1 MSAFLS
7 TWVGVD
13 DAAHVAVTV
22 TGEAAEA
29 VSTHSPALVADAV
42 ASRIAAKDFTL
53 WGEEAEAES
62 KIRLGWTELFE
73 TTRGILPELA
83 TLVAA
88 AKAEGKTR
96 VVLAGMGGSSL
107 GPEVIC
113 ATYDVP
119 LVTLDSTDPDQVRD
133 ALDGDLE
140 STILVVSSKSGG
152 TVETDSQRR
161 AFEEAFEAS
170 GLDPRQHIVVVT
182 DPGSPLHKASVDAG
196 YRAVFLADPNVGGR
210 FSVLS
215 AFGVV
220 PSALAGVP
228 VAELLDEAAAVA
240 ESFAED
246 IEANP
251 ALVLG
256 AAMAGTSRDKLVIS
270 DVGSGLVGFGDW
282 AEQLIAE
289 STGKNGVGV
298 LPVVAEANA
307 PDAGLADVLDV
318 RLAPLDLDIDGS
330 DADLPVNGIV
340 VAGTLGGQFLLW
352 EYATSIAGRI
362 LGISPF
368 DQPNVESAKVA
379 SRALLDAL
387 PEREPALF
395 VDNGIEVRATGV
407 PLDGVTTVAG
417 ALAALESTLGDRGYV
432 AVMAYLDREA
442 NAALPSVRSSIAA
455 RTARPTTFGWG
466 PRFLHSTGQLHKGG
480 APIGVFLQITGT
492 FADDLEIQGR
502 PFTFGQLIS
511 AQAQGDAAVLADHD
525 RPVLILTLTEASQV
539 ADVLTVLKG

>member
-1 MSAFLS
+1 VSDFLS

-22 TGEAAEA
+22 AGDAARA
-29 VSTHSPALVADAV
+29 AGTHVPALVADSV

-53 WGEEAEAES
+53 WGEEAQAES

-73 TTRGILPELA
+73 TTREILPQLDE
-83 TLVAA
+83 LVAA
-88 AKAEGKTR
+88 VRAEGKSR

-113 ATYDVP
+113 ATHNAD

-161 AFEEAFEAS
+161 AFEFAFEQA

-215 AFGVV
+215 AFGLV

-228 VAELLDEAAAVA
+228 VADILDEAAVVA
-240 ESFAED
+240 DSFAED
-246 IEANP
+246 DAANP
-251 ALVLG
+251 AIVLG
-256 AAMAGTSRDKLVIS
+256 AAMGGGSRDKLVFS
-270 DVGSGLVGFGDW
+270 DVGSGLVGFADW

-289 STGKNGVGV
+289 STGKSGKGL
-298 LPVVAEANA
+298 LPVVAEADA

-318 RLAPLDLDIDGS
+318 RLAPLDDEVDSPEHGF
-330 DADLPVNGIV
+330 V

-352 EYATSIAGRI
+352 EYATSVAGRL

-368 DQPNVESAKVA
+368 DQPNVESAKA
-379 SRALLDAL
+379 AARTLLDAL
-387 PEREPALF
+387 PEPEAPVF
-395 VDNGIEVRATGV
+395 VDGGIEVRSAH
-407 PLDGVTTVAG
+407 LDLAGVTSVAD
-417 ALAALESTLGDRGYV
+417 AVAALESQLGERGYL

-442 NAALPSVRSSIAA
+442 NPALASVRSAIAA
-455 RTARPTTFGWG
+455 RTGRPTTFGWG

-492 FADDLEIQGR
+492 FAEDLDIPGR

-511 AQAQGDAAVLADHD
+511 AQAQGDAGVLADHG
-525 RPVLILTLTEASQV
+525 RPVLRLTLTEASQIS
-539 ADVLTVLKG
+539 DVIAVLKG

>member
-13 DAAHVAVTV
+13 DTAHVAVTV

-29 VSTHSPALVADAV
+29 VGVHTPALVADAV

-62 KIRLGWTELFE
+62 KIRLGWTELFQ
-73 TTRGILPELA
+73 TTRSILPQLTE
-83 TLVAA
+83 LVAA
-88 AKAEGKTR
+88 TRAEGKTR

-113 ATYDVP
+113 ATYDAP

-133 ALDGDLE
+133 AVDGDLE

-161 AFEEAFEAS
+161 AFEFAFEQS

-182 DPGSPLHKASVDAG
+182 DPGSPLHKAAVDAG

-215 AFGVV
+215 AFGLV

-228 VAELLDEAAAVA
+228 VEEILDEAAAVA
-240 ESFAED
+240 DSFAED
-246 IEANP
+246 NEANP

-256 AAMAGTSRDKLVIS
+256 AAMAGSTRDKLVFS
-270 DVGSGLVGFGDW
+270 DVGSGLVGFADW

-289 STGKNGVGV
+289 STGKSGKGV
-298 LPVVAEANA
+298 LPVAAEVDA
-307 PDAGLADVLDV
+307 PDASLPDVLDT
-318 RLAPLDLDIDGS
+318 RLAPLDQEVDSPD
-330 DADLPVNGIV
+330 NGIV

-352 EYATSIAGRI
+352 EYATSVAGR
-362 LGISPF
+362 LLDISPF
-368 DQPNVESAKVA
+368 DQPNVESAKAA
-379 SRALLDAL
+379 SRKLLDAL
-387 PEREPALF
+387 PEPEAPLF
-395 VDNGIEVRATGV
+395 VDGGIEIRAHNLELSGV
-407 PLDGVTTVAG
+407 STVAD
-417 ALAALESTLGDRGYV
+417 AVAALEAQLGERGYL

-442 NAALPSVRSSIAA
+442 NPALPSVRAAIAA
-455 RTARPTTFGWG
+455 RTQRPTTFGWG

-492 FADDLEIQGR
+492 FAEDLEIPGR
-502 PFTFGQLIS
+502 PFTFGQLIA
-511 AQAQGDAAVLADHD
+511 AQAQGDAEVLAEHS
-525 RPVLILTLTEASQV
+525 RPVLRLNLTDAAQIDAV
-539 ADVLTVLKG
+539 AAILKG